1 MAGPDPATTAEVL
14 ALVQAQAAARQQI
27 ADLTTAAVT
36 AEVRAF
42 GGWYDTARITTLA
55 ARLAKLTRAG
65 QKQTA
70 TSTDSF
76 AARILTLLTGQRRR
90 VVGPVPVA
98 DLWGGVP
105 LENVYGRLA
114 DQYRWLEATRGPQA
128 PPEARISLVTGDPLP
143 VLSEPE
149 ILSQVVT
156 RAEVQS
162 DTALTLA
169 FREQWVSDLAK
180 VGTVTGY
187 RRVIHPELTKGGSC
201 GLCVAASDQVY
212 HKKDLLP
219 VHGRCKCTVT
229 PIFGETLGPGD
240 PGAAINSED
249 LAKMYEAAGGSTSGF
264 ALKETRYRVVD
275 HGELGPQLVYADAK
289 FRTAEQARASER
301 KQAEVRSGRPQAQ
314 RAAGGT
320 GTYKAAKDIQVNPA
334 VVLKNA
340 EAKIRELEDRAA
352 KGEDVSAP
360 LSYQRGLAERMRA
373 RL

>member
-1 MAGPDPATTAEVL
+1 MAGPDPTTTAEVL

-128 PPEARISLVTGDPLP
+128 PPEARISPATGDPLP

-187 RRVIHPELTKGGSC
+187 RRVIHPELSKGGVC
-201 GLCVAASDQVY
+201 GLCAAASTAVY
-212 HKKDLLP
+212 HKKQTLP
-219 VHGRCKCTVT
+219 THGRCKCTTVA
-229 PIFGETLGPGD
+229 IVGEPLGPGD
-240 PGAAINSED
+240 PGAAINDED
-249 LAKMYEAAGGSTSGF
+249 LGRLYEAAGGSTSGF

-301 KQAEVRSGRPQAQ
+301 KQAEVRS
-314 RAAGGT
+314 AART
-320 GTYKAAKDIQVNPA
+320 APA
-334 VVLKNA
+334 
-340 EAKIRELEDRAA
+340 R
-352 KGEDVSAP
+352 SA
-360 LSYQRGLAERMRA
+360 
-373 RL
+373 

>member
-1 MAGPDPATTAEVL
+1 VAQPDPATTAEVL

-27 ADLTTAAVT
+27 ADLTTAAVA

-76 AARILTLLTGQRRR
+76 AARILTLLTGRRRR

-105 LENVYGRLA
+105 LESVYGRLA

-128 PPEARISLVTGDPLP
+128 PAEARVSPVTGDPLP

-201 GLCVAASDQVY
+201 GLCVAASDQIY

-264 ALKETRYRVVD
+264 ALKETRYRVVE
-275 HGELGPQLVYADAK
+275 HGELGPQLVYAGQN

-301 KQAEVRSGRPQAQ
+301 KQAEKRGGSSSTSRGAGVYKS
-314 RAAGGT
+314 AA
-320 GTYKAAKDIQVNPA
+320 DIKVNPQR
-334 VVLKNA
+334 VLARA
-340 EAKIRELEDRAA
+340 EEKIRELEARAA
-352 KGEDVSAP
+352 AGENVSGP
-360 LSYQRGLAERMRA
+360 LTYQRELAERMRKQ
-373 RL
+373 LG

>member
-1 MAGPDPATTAEVL
+1 MAQPDPATTAEVL

-76 AARILTLLTGQRRR
+76 AARILTLLTGRRRR

-128 PPEARISLVTGDPLP
+128 PPEARISPATGDPLP
-143 VLSEPE
+143 VLSEPD

-201 GLCVAASDQVY
+201 GLVCGGEPRSTTRRISC
-212 HKKDLLP
+212 P
-219 VHGRCKCTVT
+219 VHGRCKCTTMAIV
-229 PIFGETLGPGD
+229 GEPLGPGD

-249 LAKMYEAAGGSTSGF
+249 LATPVRGRRR
-264 ALKETRYRVVD
+264 LDVWVR
-275 HGELGPQLVYADAK
+275 
-289 FRTAEQARASER
+289 AEGDPLP
-301 KQAEVRSGRPQAQ
+301 GR
-314 RAAGGT
+314 
-320 GTYKAAKDIQVNPA
+320 
-334 VVLKNA
+334 
-340 EAKIRELEDRAA
+340 
-352 KGEDVSAP
+352 
-360 LSYQRGLAERMRA
+360 RA
-373 RL
+373 R